1 MPSAYYYPSDCE
13 GDIRSPF
20 RKCTSPLPVYE
31 DEESK
36 EESEEELL
44 VPESPKVSKPKKRLS
59 RIRNN
64 ILRITFIPSRRG
76 VTTNI
81 PFSHMMSGVSYPKGV
96 KERGA
101 TFSIFVRGD
110 KTARASPTLL
120 HYYTVT
126 KNNKPH

>member
-1 MPSAYYYPSDCE
+1 MPTAYYYPSDCE

-31 DEESK
+31 
-36 EESEEELL
+36 ESEEELL

-59 RIRNN
+59 RIRN
-64 ILRITFIPSRRG
+64 
-76 VTTNI
+76 
-81 PFSHMMSGVSYPKGV
+81 K
-96 KERGA
+96 RGA

-120 HYYTVT
+120 HYSEDYTAT